1 MADHSPTWY
10 ATGRRKASTARVFLR
25 PGTGTFVINH
35 RDIDTYFRRET
46 DKMILR
52 QPLVLTE
59 TSGDFDIY
67 VTVRGGGTTG
77 QAGAIK
83 HGISR
88 ALLRFKGDFRPQL
101 KAAGFLTRD
110 ARVKERKKPGQK
122 GARARFQ
129 FSKR

>member
-1 MADHSPTWY
+1 MAEKITTWY
-10 ATGRRKASTARVFLR
+10 ATGRRKKATARVYLR
-25 PGTGTFVINH
+25 PGTGRFLVNT
-35 RDIDTYFRRET
+35 RDLDDFFCRDT

-52 QPLVLTE
+52 QPLVLTSHTE
-59 TSGDFDIY
+59 SFDIN

-88 ALLRFKGDFRPQL
+88 ALLKYNPELRPSL
-101 KAAGFLTRD
+101 KEAGLLTRD
-110 ARVKERKKPGQK
+110 SRIKERKKPGQK

>member
-1 MADHSPTWY
+1 MAEKNPIWY
-10 ATGRRKASTARVFLR
+10 ATGRRKKATARVYLR
-25 PGTGTFVINH
+25 PGTGRFLVNT
-35 RDIDTYFRRET
+35 RDLDDFFCRDT
-46 DKMILR
+46 DKMILQ
-52 QPLVLTE
+52 QPLVLTSNTE
-59 TSGDFDIY
+59 SFDIN

-88 ALLRFKGDFRPQL
+88 ALLKYNPELRPSL
-101 KAAGFLTRD
+101 KEAGLLTRD
-110 ARVKERKKPGQK
+110 ARIKERKKPGQK